1 MPVTK
6 QAIKKVRAD
15 KRKTAYNLRK
25 KRAYRRAVK
34 DYLSKPT
41 AAGLQKAF
49 SAIDRAAKVN
59 IIHKNKAAR
68 LKSQLSKKLASKVK
82 KSPETPKKSAKSSS
96 GLDK

>member
-15 KRKTAYNLRK
+15 KRKTTFNLRK
-25 KRAYRRAVK
+25 KRTYKQAVK

-41 AAGLQKAF
+41 ATSLQKAF

-59 IIHKNKAAR
+59 IIHRNKAAR

-82 KSPETPKKSAKSSS
+82 KSPEAPKKSAKS
-96 GLDK
+96 

>member
-6 QAIKKVRAD
+6 QAIKKVRDD
-15 KRKTAYNLRK
+15 KRKTAFNLRK
-25 KRAYRRAVK
+25 KRTYKRTVK